1 MSRAERRALVER
13 EHPALPISQQCRLLA
28 ISRSAVYRRPAE
40 VGEAD
45 LAMMAL
51 IDRQYLARPYYGS
64 RRMAAWLATQ
74 GYVVNRKQVQRL
86 MRLIGLVAVYQRPNT
101 SKPAAAH
108 KVYPYLLGGLSIDRV
123 NQVWCSDITYI
134 PMAKCFL
141 YLVAIMDWHS
151 RAVLAWRLS
160 NTLGADFC
168 VEALEE
174 ALAGYGKP
182 EIFNTDQGC
191 QFTGTD
197 FTGVLEH
204 CGITISMDGK
214 GRCMDNIFIERL
226 WRSLKYEEVYLHAYA
241 SVAEA
246 TVGIGNWFRFYNEER
261 QHQSLGYRTPQQVY
275 AAECLWGCG
284 RSASPTGCA
293 SPASRAS
300 SKSGEVLAFVHIPTG
315 TTTNTRIAQNA
326 FEGTVTS
333 ASMAIGAD
341 IEIRGAT
348 P

>member
-13 EHPALPISQQCRLLA
+13 EDPALPVSRLCRLLA
-28 ISRSAVYRRPAE
+28 VSRASVYRQPAA
-40 VGEAD
+40 VSDKD
-45 LAMMAL
+45 LAIMAL

-74 GYVVNRKQVQRL
+74 GHPVNRKRVQRL

-134 PMAKCFL
+134 PMAKGFL

-174 ALAGYGKP
+174 ALARFGRP
-182 EIFNTDQGC
+182 EIFNTDQ
-191 QFTGTD
+191 
-197 FTGVLEH
+197 
-204 CGITISMDGK
+204 
-214 GRCMDNIFIERL
+214 
-226 WRSLKYEEVYLHAYA
+226 SLPSRKRGAA
-241 SVAEA
+241 S
-246 TVGIGNWFRFYNEER
+246 
-261 QHQSLGYRTPQQVY
+261 
-275 AAECLWGCG
+275 
-284 RSASPTGCA
+284 
-293 SPASRAS
+293 SPA
-300 SKSGEVLAFVHIPTG
+300 
-315 TTTNTRIAQNA
+315 TTSPAC
-326 FEGTVTS
+326 
-333 ASMAIGAD
+333 
-341 IEIRGAT
+341 
-348 P
+348 

>member
-13 EHPALPISQQCRLLA
+13 ESPALPVSQQCRLLA
-28 ISRSAVYRRPAE
+28 ISRSSIYRKPAE
-40 VGEAD
+40 VSEEDRAI
-45 LAMMAL
+45 MAL

-74 GYVVNRKQVQRL
+74 GYEVNRKRVQRL
-86 MRLIGLVAVYQRPNT
+86 MRLMALVAVYQRPNT
-101 SKPAAAH
+101 SRPAVAH
-108 KVYPYLLGGLSIDRV
+108 KTYPYLLGGLSIERV

-134 PMAKCFL
+134 PMPKGFL
-141 YLVAIMDWHS
+141 YLVAIMDWYS

-174 ALAGYGKP
+174 ALARYGKP

-191 QFTGTD
+191 QFTGAE
-197 FTGVLEH
+197 FTGVLKH

-241 SVAEA
+241 GVSEA
-246 TVGIGNWFRFYNEER
+246 KAGIGTWLRFYNEER
-261 QHQSLGYRTPQQVY
+261 QHQSLGYRTPRQIYEQG
-275 AAECLWGCG
+275 LWICG
-284 RSASPTGCA
+284 RSALPIGCA
-293 SPASRAS
+293 SPASRAFS
-300 SKSGEVLAFVHIPTG
+300 ERREMLAFAHIPTG
-315 TTTNTRIAQNA
+315 TSTHRRIDQRG
-326 FEGTVTS
+326 FEARVTS
-333 ASMAIGAD
+333 ASTAIGAD
-341 IEIRGAT
+341 IEIRRAT